1 MVHLFPK
8 HRSLSAALVL
18 CAGMAVS
25 SAEAAGSHYGWCIGV
40 GNHHGSDCSATSS
53 GGTGGGTTGG
63 QPPTSTQLPTGQT
76 IAPTTGQ
83 GGPGAIPYTVPLA
96 TPNPVPQQVQQA
108 PTLRPVAVP
117 SVVPQRLNSPQQ
129 VPQQVQQAP
138 TPRPV
143 AVPPL
148 VPQLSNSPQQVPQQ
162 VQQARTPRPV
172 AVPPLVPQLSNSP
185 QQVPQQV
192 QQAPTLQ
199 PVATPSLVPQL
210 FSIPQRVPQQVQQT
224 PTQTPVPTP
233 QLVPRPVPTA
243 TTSTIGIPPVR
254 PGGTGQVA
262 VVRGSSSLPAT
273 NTISHAP
280 SHVDAPNSPQHVT
293 DMPGRQKPHALPRH
307 LDPSTGEIWDC
318 TISGHGR
325 RIRRAGGNTR
335 SYAGAMTDIDV
346 VDAIAKDLPARHPQD
361 TGCLVSIKRRHRN

>member
-53 GGTGGGTTGG
+53 GGTVGGTTGG

-117 SVVPQRLNSPQQ
+117 SLVPQRLNSPQQ

-138 TPRPV
+138 
-143 AVPPL
+143 
-148 VPQLSNSPQQVPQQ
+148 
-162 VQQARTPRPV
+162 TPRPV

-224 PTQTPVPTP
+224 PTPTPVPTP

-262 VVRGSSSLPAT
+262 VVRGSSFLPAT

-280 SHVDAPNSPQHVT
+280 SHVDAPNIPQHVT